1 MNYYN
6 PQSAPAPEEETVLL
20 PSGKRRQAGRSGPMS
35 MFRRH
40 VRMLILLLLGYLTQ
54 VCIMPYVSIGGV
66 TPSVIFPIIAVITV
80 GFGRIR
86 AFWAG
91 AFYGIVLEVMQPTV
105 ALMNL
110 IMYPASALLCSVML
124 ADKRPQQLEYE
135 RSLGRAGR
143 NISPLVRTPICAMLL
158 TLIYDGLNLI
168 YIYLRGNTPTL
179 TSFGRGVLDV
189 VLTTLLTL
197 LLMIPLR
204 RFLGFRAERAV
215 AAAPKRYDL
224 YRSRRVPDGESAPQE
239 NAPQDGSPQSSE
251 EPH

>member
-1 MNYYN
+1 MNYYD
-6 PQSAPAPEEETVLL
+6 PQSSATPSEEEAVLL
-20 PSGKRRQAGRSGPMS
+20 PSGKRHQSKHGGPMS

-40 VRMLILLLLGYLTQ
+40 VRMLILLLLGYLMQ

-110 IMYPASALLCSVML
+110 IMYPAAALLCSVML
-124 ADKRPQQLEYE
+124 SDKRPQQLEYE

-143 NISPLVRTPICAMLL
+143 NISPLVRTPICSMLL
-158 TLIYDGLNLI
+158 TLVYDGLNLI
-168 YIYLRGNTPTL
+168 YIYLRGNNPTL
-179 TSFGRGVLDV
+179 ASFGRGILDV

-204 RFLGFRAERAV
+204 RFLGFRTERTVAE
-215 AAAPKRYDL
+215 APKRYDL
-224 YRSRRVPDGESAPQE
+224 YHSRRVPDEES
-239 NAPQDGSPQSSE
+239 SPKKSE
-251 EPH
+251 E